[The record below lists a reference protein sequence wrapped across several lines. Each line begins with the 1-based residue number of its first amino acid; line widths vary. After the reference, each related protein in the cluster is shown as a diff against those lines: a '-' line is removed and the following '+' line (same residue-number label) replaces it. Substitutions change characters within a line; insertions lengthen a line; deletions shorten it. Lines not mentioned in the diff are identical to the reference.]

1 MRTSWRTCA
10 SSGRAS
16 SRAPSSEAASR
27 RGDAFHAP
35 RCGEAPDVPPFTLQ
49 QLAALCAVVRC
60 GGFVRGA
67 RALGTSQPT
76 ATRAVKALE
85 AAVGCPLFDAPPS
98 ASLVEAPTSPNR
110 RGRRPLRLTEA
121 GKLLHEYSER
131 ILDLASESTAALHD
145 LHHME
150 TGRIRLGAS
159 QTTGTYLMP
168 KLIGTFHREYPQVS
182 VALEVDSTRRVC
194 ADVAR
199 GALDVAVVGGD
210 VPRELES
217 GLVIT
222 PYAEDE
228 FALIVSTSHPLAKKK
243 RAIEKRELYDLDFV
257 APLECSTIATV
268 QNRTLEF
275 NRINTERLNIVL
287 EFNSIEAIKSAVQFD
302 LGVAFVSTLSIQKE
316 LRLGLLQ
323 RVHVKD
329 LRLTRSLRVIT
340 SKERFTSRAAKR
352 FCREFLF
359 QSKEKSWEDGLFEEE
374 ESVQE
379 IPRKTHEVKET
390 SAEMSRIEDL
400 YKTTEAENVA
410 SLGEIEDIL
419 LGDSKPRGEKKH

>member
-1 MRTSWRTCA
+1 M
-10 SSGRAS
+10 
-16 SRAPSSEAASR
+16 
-27 RGDAFHAP
+27 
-35 RCGEAPDVPPFTLQ
+35 
-49 QLAALCAVVRC
+49 
-60 GGFVRGA
+60 
-67 RALGTSQPT
+67 
-76 ATRAVKALE
+76 KALE
-85 AAVGCPLFDAPPS
+85 AAVGCPLFDTMGPS
-98 ASLVEAPTSPNR
+98 SPADTAAAPNR

-121 GKLLHEYSER
+121 GRLLHEYGER

-145 LHHME
+145 LNHME

-217 GLVIT
+217 ALVIT

-243 RAIEKRELYDLDFV
+243 KAIEKRELYDLDFV
-257 APLECSTIATV
+257 APLGSSTIAMV

-340 SKERFTSRAAKR
+340 SKERFTARAAKR

-359 QSKEKSWEDGLFEEE
+359 QSNEKSWEDGLFDDEDTTE
-374 ESVQE
+374 VVA
-379 IPRKTHEVKET
+379 RKGEEVKER
-390 SAEMSRIEDL
+390 SAELSRIEDL
-400 YKTTEAENVA
+400 YRTTEAENVA

-419 LGDSKPRGEKKH
+419 LGDSASKGGKKS